1 MPMSSRRSGILGGLG
16 KGDTGPRRQTD
27 RGSGCDIPTE
37 VSEFLVDALESHD
50 CVYVWLWMACV
61 RVGRAVGQRVWMCGV
76 EELKWDVCSQQGQRL
91 ALNPKE
97 SKCGVVSGQSQRKEH
112 PPRPRP
118 RQTYL

>member
-1 MPMSSRRSGILGGLG
+1 
-16 KGDTGPRRQTD
+16 
-27 RGSGCDIPTE
+27 
-37 VSEFLVDALESHD
+37 
-50 CVYVWLWMACV
+50 VYVVVDDVCV
-61 RVGRAVGQRVWMCGV
+61 CVGRAVGQRVWMCGV

-97 SKCGVVSGQSQRKEH
+97 SKCGGVSGQAERKEH